1 MALQD
6 QAVEA
11 VSVVAVDSSEE
22 AQAAAQLEQVFLLL
36 DLQLCITSNRDP
48 NIKLLLNSHPCLVE
62 VVASAACL

>member
-1 MALQD
+1 VALQD